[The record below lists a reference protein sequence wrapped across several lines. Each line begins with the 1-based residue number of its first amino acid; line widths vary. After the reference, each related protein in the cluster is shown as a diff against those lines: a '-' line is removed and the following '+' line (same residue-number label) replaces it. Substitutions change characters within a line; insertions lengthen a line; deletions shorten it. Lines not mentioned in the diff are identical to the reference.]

1 MSAALSRKKKAGRGK
16 CRVRVTAI
24 VPAGGSGIRLG
35 LKTKKPFVMLS
46 GKPLLY
52 YAIKALEVS
61 GVIDEIIV
69 AAEKSQI
76 GRAKNL
82 VKRFGFRR
90 VKKVVA
96 GGLTRSD
103 SVKNCL
109 DVLTG
114 SPDIVLIHDAARPLV
129 SVEMIKSSIKMALK
143 YGGSIAAVPESDTI
157 KLSDRG
163 GFVKK
168 TIDRSNIFRAQTPQ
182 AFKTDLI
189 RRAYGGFDRGI
200 RATDDSSILENLGIK
215 IRISP
220 GSYRNI
226 KITTR
231 EDLKIAEALL

>member
-1 MSAALSRKKKAGRGK
+1 MSI
-16 CRVRVTAI
+16 RVTAI
-24 VPAGGSGIRLG
+24 VPAGGSGSRLG

-52 YAIKALEVS
+52 YALKALELTDAV
-61 GVIDEIIV
+61 GEIIV
-69 AAEKSQI
+69 ASEKSQI
-76 GRAKNL
+76 GRTEAI
-82 VKRFGFRR
+82 VKRFGFCK

-96 GGLTRSD
+96 GGRTRSG

-109 DVLTG
+109 DAMTG

-129 SVEMIKSSIKMALK
+129 SVDMINDSIKMASK
-143 YGGSIAAVPESDTI
+143 YGACVTAVPESDTI
-157 KLSDRG
+157 KLSDRF

-168 TIDRSNIFRAQTPQ
+168 TIDRSNVFRAQTPQ
-182 AFKTDLI
+182 TFKMALI
-189 RRAYGGFDRGI
+189 KRAYAESVSDVE
-200 RATDDSSILENLGIK
+200 ATDDSAILENRGVKIK
-215 IRISP
+215 ILP